1 MGVVVV
7 VIVVKE
13 VEVIEKNDGGTVRL
27 DDTVG
32 IGGGRRNTRRR
43 IAFGEI
49 WREAKMEAFPQDF
62 WHF

>member
-49 WREAKMEAFPQDF
+49 
-62 WHF
+62 